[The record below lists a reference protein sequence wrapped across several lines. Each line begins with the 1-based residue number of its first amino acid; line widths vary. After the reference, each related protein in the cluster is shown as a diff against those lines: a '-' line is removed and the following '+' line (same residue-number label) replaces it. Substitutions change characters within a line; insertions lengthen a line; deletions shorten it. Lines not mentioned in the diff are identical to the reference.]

1 MKTELSYVICEE
13 CSNSSGKTSKANF
26 EKKQSVLKPP
36 MQLKIFLQISEHNFE
51 KDEYWKNK
59 TKISLPDQYSMSFP
73 GIDSEVLYILV
84 YIKLNFGKDM
94 EKGHYVCDVLD

>member
-51 KDEYWKNK
+51 KDEY
-59 TKISLPDQYSMSFP
+59 
-73 GIDSEVLYILV
+73 
-84 YIKLNFGKDM
+84 
-94 EKGHYVCDVLD
+94 